1 MALPRT
7 VDAMDQEQ
15 SHDVVVVG
23 GGVVGLS
30 IARGVAAT
38 GKRVAVLDE
47 GDSAPRASRANFAL
61 VWVQSKGLGMPAY
74 GAWTRNSAS
83 RWAAFAVALREE
95 TGIDVGLRQNG
106 GYALCLS
113 EAEMEARRATMQRM
127 HAQPGWEPL
136 EWEMQDHARV
146 ARSLPAIGPEVA
158 GGLFCG
164 LDGDLNV
171 LRLYRALHA
180 SLAVRGIAYHHGA
193 AVSSIQPLPGGG
205 FRITTAGQVIEAAR
219 VVLAAGL
226 GNQRLAPM
234 VGLDMPLRGQR
245 GQLMVTEK
253 IEPFLPHPVGTI
265 RQTDEGGVMIGDS
278 KEEGAADDSIR
289 PGVLAAE
296 ARRAVR
302 MFPRLANVNVVRS
315 WAAMRVMSRDGFPI
329 YDASGT
335 APGAFVAAC
344 HSGVTLAPVH
354 CDVLGPMIA
363 DGALRQDMAVFS
375 TRRFH
380 VPPAA

>member
-1 MALPRT
+1 MLQQR
-7 VDAMDQEQ
+7 
-15 SHDVVVVG
+15 SYDVVVVG

-30 IARGVAAT
+30 VARGVAAA
-38 GKRVAVLDE
+38 GQRVAVLDE
-47 GDSAPRASRANFAL
+47 GDAAPRASRANFAL

-74 GAWTRNSAS
+74 GAWTRASAA
-83 RWAAFAVALREE
+83 RWPAFAAALREE
-95 TGIDVGLRQNG
+95 TGIDIGLRQNG

-113 EAEMEARRATMQRM
+113 EAEMEARRTTMLRM

-158 GGLFCG
+158 GGLFCT

-180 SLAVRGIAYHHGA
+180 SVVLRGIAYHHRS
-193 AVSSIQPLPGGG
+193 AVSSIVPLPGGG
-205 FRITTAGQVIEAAR
+205 FRIATPDLEVEAAR

-226 GNQRLAPM
+226 GNVALAPM
-234 VGLDMPLRGQR
+234 VGLDAPLRGQR

-253 IEPFLPHPVGTI
+253 VEPFLPHPVGTI

-278 KEEGAADDSIR
+278 KEEGAVDDRTR

-302 MFPRLANVNVVRS
+302 MFPCLANVNVVRS

-329 YDASGT
+329 YDASET
-335 APGAFVAAC
+335 APGAFVIAC

-354 CDVLGPMIA
+354 SDVLGPMIA
-363 DGALRQDMAVFS
+363 DGALRQDMAVFG

-380 VPPAA
+380 VPAAA